1 MAPVLKTGLA
11 KRKENMAAIGLGMGF
26 EWDVEGRPGVEMLR
40 CLKSLNFRDVSG
52 LSRFGTRIQ
61 SRDM

>member
-1 MAPVLKTGLA
+1 
-11 KRKENMAAIGLGMGF
+11 MAAIGLGMGF

-52 LSRFGTRIQ
+52 LSRFGTRI
-61 SRDM
+61 SVT